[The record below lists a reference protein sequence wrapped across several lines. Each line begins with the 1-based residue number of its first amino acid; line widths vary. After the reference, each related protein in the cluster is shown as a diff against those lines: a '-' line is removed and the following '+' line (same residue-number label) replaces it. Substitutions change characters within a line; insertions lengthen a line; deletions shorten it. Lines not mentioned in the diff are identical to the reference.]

1 MRSYS
6 KYIKRAKELGAR
18 GAKAIPAKSIVAR
31 YSMDHD
37 PPHVHVFQDGKRI
50 LKFNIEDWT
59 VMEGKITLK
68 ARKAL
73 ELLRREG
80 RFNEESAI

>member
-1 MRSYS
+1 
-6 KYIKRAKELGAR
+6 
-18 GAKAIPAKSIVAR
+18 
-31 YSMDHD
+31 MDHD

>member
-1 MRSYS
+1 MDLCDHFRVHLAMGRW
-6 KYIKRAKELGAR
+6 KRFG
-18 GAKAIPAKSIVAR
+18 IIVVR

-59 VMEGKITLK
+59 VMEGKITPK

-73 ELLRREG
+73 ELPRREG